1 MSERVVHPTHTGTHS
16 DDPGRIAAGHGD
28 AGQVVGGPSGAGRV
42 SSWQGDAGAAG
53 SSAVDGLDIAV
64 LPVHGDVGQVAA
76 GLLDHVPEET
86 LRRWRLAGGIQVRT
100 LVTARADGV
109 LVGAA
114 FEVHRPLT
122 DYRKIVDVWAPD
134 ERVADLLVAT
144 IEERAWREGA
154 VAVKRWFAAKDPDC
168 DEIGGAP
175 EALGGSADHRAGGP
189 AVNTAGK
196 SAWRRS
202 LERGYREVPV
212 PTWAAPVTTDLA
224 DTGYGQVRWRG
235 AAPGRALP
243 YMRQTT
249 DFTCGPV
256 ALQLALCGLGLQD
269 QPDRGEEMR
278 MWRQATTVAGC
289 DPLGLALAAADR
301 GAVPEVL
308 LSTEQPTLLEL
319 CTTDEERDLR
329 RFIQSGFR
337 ADLAERGIAVETTTF
352 DIDRLRAVLADGAI
366 ALVLIEQLGM
376 HAEPSP
382 HWITVHSVDGD
393 IFYANDPWTDADL
406 GETYLDALD
415 LPLPSATLD
424 RLAWYGTPSYRSM
437 VVLRAA

>member
-1 MSERVVHPTHTGTHS
+1 MSERVVHPTHAGARL
-16 DDPGRIAAGHGD
+16 DEPGRIAAGHGD
-28 AGQVVGGPSGAGRV
+28 GLVV
-42 SSWQGDAGAAG
+42 AAR
-53 SSAVDGLDIAV
+53 AVDGLDIAV
-64 LPVHGDVGQVAA
+64 LPVHGDVGQVAE

-86 LRRWRLAGGIQVRT
+86 LRHWRLAGGIQVRT
-100 LVTARADGV
+100 LVTARVDGV

-122 DYRKIVDVWAPD
+122 AYRKIVDVWAPD
-134 ERVADLLVAT
+134 ERVADLLVET

-154 VAVKRWFAAKDPDC
+154 VAVKRWFAAKDSEH
-168 DEIGGAP
+168 DELGGAL
-175 EALGGSADHRAGGP
+175 EDLDGSTGRPAGDPADPGNP
-189 AVNTAGK
+189 AAAGK

-202 LERGYREVPV
+202 LERGYREAPVPV
-212 PTWAAPVTTDLA
+212 WAAPVTADPA

-235 AAPGRALP
+235 AAPDRALP

-337 ADLAERGIAVETTTF
+337 ADLAERGITVETTVF
-352 DIDRLRAVLADGAI
+352 DLDRLRAVLADGAI

>member
-1 MSERVVHPTHTGTHS
+1 M
-16 DDPGRIAAGHGD
+16 
-28 AGQVVGGPSGAGRV
+28 
-42 SSWQGDAGAAG
+42 
-53 SSAVDGLDIAV
+53 AVDGLDIAV
-64 LPVHGDVGQVAA
+64 LPVHGDVGQVAE
-76 GLLDHVPEET
+76 GLLDHVPEKT

-100 LVTARADGV
+100 LVTARANGV

-134 ERVADLLVAT
+134 ERVADLLVET

-154 VAVKRWFAAKDPDC
+154 VAVKRWFAADDH
-168 DEIGGAP
+168 DD
-175 EALGGSADHRAGGP
+175 SAGHRAGGP
-189 AVNTAGK
+189 ADPAVKDPAANTAGTSAAAGK

-212 PTWAAPVTTDLA
+212 PTWAAPVTTDPA

-235 AAPGRALP
+235 AAPDRALP

-308 LSTEQPTLLEL
+308 LSTDQPTLLEL

-329 RFIQSGFR
+329 GFIQSGFR
-337 ADLAERGIAVETTTF
+337 ADLAERGITVETTAF
-352 DIDRLRAVLADGAI
+352 DLDRLRAVLADGAI

>member
-1 MSERVVHPTHTGTHS
+1 MSEPVVPVPH
-16 DDPGRIAAGHGD
+16 AAGRAGVVQDD
-28 AGQVVGGPSGAGRV
+28 AAE
-42 SSWQGDAGAAG
+42 AG
-53 SSAVDGLDIAV
+53 SALAALAALDIAV
-64 LPVHGDVGQVAA
+64 LPVNGDVGQVAE
-76 GLLDHVPEET
+76 GVLDLPEEM
-86 LRRWRLAGGIQVRT
+86 LRRWRLAGGVQVRT

-122 DYRKIVDVWAPD
+122 AYRKIVDVWAPD
-134 ERVADLLVAT
+134 ERVADVLVET

-154 VAVKRWFAAKDPDC
+154 VAVKRRFPAEDPD
-168 DEIGGAP
+168 DAQADGPAP
-175 EALGGSADHRAGGP
+175 AGGDVLASP
-189 AVNTAGK
+189 VPGGK
-196 SAWRRS
+196 SPWRRS

-212 PTWAAPVTTDLA
+212 PVWAAPVTSDPA
-224 DTGYGQVRWRG
+224 DTGCGQVRWRG
-235 AAPGRALP
+235 AAPERALP

-337 ADLAERGIAVETTTF
+337 ADLAERGITVETTVF
-352 DIDRLRAVLADGAI
+352 DLDRLRAVLADGAI

-424 RLAWYGTPSYRSM
+424 RLAWYGAPSYRGM

>member
-1 MSERVVHPTHTGTHS
+1 MSERDVHAVV
-16 DDPGRIAAGHGD
+16 A
-28 AGQVVGGPSGAGRV
+28 GAGAT
-42 SSWQGDAGAAG
+42 DAGAI
-53 SSAVDGLDIAV
+53 DIDV
-64 LPVHGDVGQVAA
+64 LPVIGDVGQVAD
-76 GLLDHVPEET
+76 GIPDLPEEM
-86 LRRWRLAGGIQVRT
+86 LRRWRRAGGIQART
-100 LVTARADGV
+100 LVTARAGGE

-122 DYRKIVDVWAPD
+122 AYRKIVDVWAPD
-134 ERVADLLVAT
+134 ERVADLLVDT

-154 VAVKRWFAAKDPDC
+154 VAVKRFFATKDPANG
-168 DEIGGAP
+168 EATGSGGG
-175 EALGGSADHRAGGP
+175 EAGTVRDTGSAEAGG
-189 AVNTAGK
+189 TT
-196 SAWRRS
+196 AWRRS
-202 LERGYREVPV
+202 LERGYQEAPVPV
-212 PTWAAPVTTDLA
+212 WAAPVTSDQA

-235 AAPGRALP
+235 AAPDRALP

-256 ALQLALCGLGLQD
+256 ALQLALCGLGLQEA
-269 QPDRGEEMR
+269 PDRAEEMR
-278 MWRQATTVAGC
+278 MWREATTVAGC

-308 LSTEQPTLLEL
+308 LSTERPTLLEL
-319 CTTDEERDLR
+319 CRTDEERDLR
-329 RFIQSGFR
+329 QFIQSGFR
-337 ADLAERGIAVETTTF
+337 SELAGRGIAVETTAF
-352 DIDRLRAVLADGAI
+352 DLDQLRAALADGAI
-366 ALVLIEQLGM
+366 VLVLIEQLGM

-415 LPLPSATLD
+415 LPLPAATLD
-424 RLAWYGTPSYRSM
+424 RLAWYGAPSYRSM

>member
-1 MSERVVHPTHTGTHS
+1 M
-16 DDPGRIAAGHGD
+16 I
-28 AGQVVGGPSGAGRV
+28 
-42 SSWQGDAGAAG
+42 
-53 SSAVDGLDIAV
+53 
-64 LPVHGDVGQVAA
+64 GDVGEVAD
-76 GLLDHVPEET
+76 GIRDLPEDI

-100 LVTARADGV
+100 LVTARTRGV

-122 DYRKIVDVWAPD
+122 AYRKIVDVWAPD
-134 ERVADLLVAT
+134 ERVADILVDT

-154 VAVKRWFAAKDPDC
+154 VAVKRWFAAKDSADRENDGFAGDDVPGFVAGVSVDVAG
-168 DEIGGAP
+168 DSVDVPGADDDRAGDGRGHGGGAD
-175 EALGGSADHRAGGP
+175 AGRNDASAGAGG
-189 AVNTAGK
+189 TT
-196 SAWRRS
+196 AWRRS
-202 LERGYREVPV
+202 LERGYQETPVPV
-212 PTWAAPVTTDLA
+212 WAAPVTSDPA

-235 AAPGRALP
+235 AAPDRALP

-269 QPDRGEEMR
+269 QPDRAEEMR

-308 LSTEQPTLLEL
+308 LSTERPILLEL
-319 CTTDEERDLR
+319 CRTDEERDLR

-337 ADLAERGIAVETTTF
+337 ADLADRGIAVETAAF
-352 DIDRLRAVLADGAI
+352 DLDRLRAVLADGGI

-415 LPLPSATLD
+415 LPLPAATLD
-424 RLAWYGTPSYRSM
+424 RLAWYGAPSYRSM

>member
-1 MSERVVHPTHTGTHS
+1 MSERVVHPTHTGTYS
-16 DDPGRIAAGHGD
+16 GDPGQIAAGL
-28 AGQVVGGPSGAGRV
+28 
-42 SSWQGDAGAAG
+42 
-53 SSAVDGLDIAV
+53 AVDGLDVAV
-64 LPVHGDVGQVAA
+64 LPVHGDVGQVAE

-100 LVTARADGV
+100 LVTARANGV

-134 ERVADLLVAT
+134 ERVADLLVET

-154 VAVKRWFAAKDPDC
+154 VAVKRWFAANDHD
-168 DEIGGAP
+168 
-175 EALGGSADHRAGGP
+175 GSAGHRAGGP
-189 AVNTAGK
+189 ADPAVQDPAVNTAGASAAAGK

-212 PTWAAPVTTDLA
+212 PTWAAPVTTDPA

-235 AAPGRALP
+235 AAPDRALP

-308 LSTEQPTLLEL
+308 LSTDQPTLLEL
-319 CTTDEERDLR
+319 CTTEEERDLR
-329 RFIQSGFR
+329 GFIQSGFR
-337 ADLAERGIAVETTTF
+337 ADLVERGITVETTAF
-352 DIDRLRAVLADGAI
+352 DLDRLRAVLADGAI